1 MMVSMLPQGWWV
13 FGHFFVGFPSKTAIT
28 FKCRMHG
35 KSQFHYDIGKKR
47 LDSIITTMAYSC
59 VFCNNHMF
67 FWCNS
72 SWCIITSWIVIVTH
86 ESNVI
91 LAFKARKTSDLTVLF
106 LRFSDHVWI
115 FFIDLVT
122 GPSHPSWAPSRRH
135 ASSLDRWSLE
145 KDFLKQRNGDA
156 FCSISDQFLESICFW
171 RCISTSSLSQIN

>member
-122 GPSHPSWAPSRRH
+122 GPSHQVEPIEAPCFQFDRLKSRKRFFETTKRRCVLFNIRSISWKY
-135 ASSLDRWSLE
+135 L
-145 KDFLKQRNGDA
+145 FLKVYQY
-156 FCSISDQFLESICFW
+156 
-171 RCISTSSLSQIN
+171 